1 MGAHNLTFVIKDDAE
16 GAPGNEAGGG
26 ETEKS
31 LLCPNTIN
39 GYDASWWRR
48 KGPNPGMYRGEVAK
62 SGALRCQQV
71 GATSKSDEEIQE
83 FNATYLA
90 ENPTYSLVGANCQDY
105 VIDLVSWLVGS
116 VDGLPSREVV
126 KYGAAVGGVGL
137 LGALAGAWWMFGQR
151 GQEKEEEKRKKAID
165 SSSLEAR

>member
-1 MGAHNLTFVIKDDAE
+1 MRAVHLGTKPVE
-16 GAPGNEAGGG
+16 GSKGLATHWAIGLGDGPELLWLEVDGNGGR

-48 KGPNPGMYRGEVAK
+48 KGPNPVMYHGEVAK
-62 SGALRCQQV
+62 SGALRCRQV

-90 ENPTYSLVGANCQDY
+90 ENPTYRLVGANCQDY

-126 KYGAAVGGVGL
+126 VNVVVVAVVVVVLVDVAVVVTLIAGG
-137 LGALAGAWWMFGQR
+137 
-151 GQEKEEEKRKKAID
+151 
-165 SSSLEAR
+165 

>member
-1 MGAHNLTFVIKDDAE
+1 MRVVHLGTKPVEGSKGLATHWAIGLGDGAELLWLEVD
-16 GAPGNEAGGG
+16 GNGGG

-48 KGPNPGMYRGEVAK
+48 KGPNPVMYRGEVAK
-62 SGALRCQQV
+62 SGALRCRQV

-90 ENPTYSLVGANCQDY
+90 ENPTYRLVGANCQDY

-126 KYGAAVGGVGL
+126 VNLVVVVVVLVLVLVLVDVAVVVTLIAGG
-137 LGALAGAWWMFGQR
+137 
-151 GQEKEEEKRKKAID
+151 
-165 SSSLEAR
+165 